1 MEGDDAFE
9 VKCSDTV
16 EATKDVISD
25 VSPVVGI
32 FIVTVDCLSVVM
44 ISVGIVVGTVEV
56 VTCEVV
62 DVESP
67 FLIVVFT
74 KVVRSSISVVVV
86 VTVSVSPDG
95 YVVDTVVT

>member
-32 FIVTVDCLSVVM
+32 FIVTVD
-44 ISVGIVVGTVEV
+44 
-56 VTCEVV
+56 
-62 DVESP
+62 
-67 FLIVVFT
+67 
-74 KVVRSSISVVVV
+74 
-86 VTVSVSPDG
+86 
-95 YVVDTVVT
+95 